1 MVPRKGLEG
10 PRVLSWDLYG
20 ISEMPLSSQPGPI
33 PLIVTAEVSAVAGLG
48 LVRAE
53 PVQAGP
59 ASPGLAEEMEEI
71 RAALQAAHAGKAPS
85 SIPGLAAAR
94 ELYRAFGLDPTRTRP
109 SSEAL
114 LRRVARG
121 KPLPRISGPVDLC
134 NLLSLRFLLPLGLY
148 DVAAIQGEVALR
160 HGREGESYQGIR
172 KDEVHVGGRPVLADA
187 AGPFGNPTSDSLR
200 TSVHPGTTS
209 LWLVIFAPRR
219 FPPGELEE
227 HVEYACRAME
237 RHLAAPGAPV
247 HTHGQVLR

>member
-1 MVPRKGLEG
+1 M
-10 PRVLSWDLYG
+10 S
-20 ISEMPLSSQPGPI
+20 LSSHPAPVR
-33 PLIVTAEVSAVAGLG
+33 LTVTPEVSAVASLG

-59 ASPGLAEEMEEI
+59 ASPGLAQEMEEV
-71 RAALQAAHAGKAPS
+71 RAALQAAHAGVPPS
-85 SIPGLAAAR
+85 SIPGLAPAR

-121 KPLPRISGPVDLC
+121 KPLPRISAPVDLC

-148 DVAAIQGEVALR
+148 DVAAIQGEVVLR
-160 HGREGESYQGIR
+160 HGTEGESYEGIR
-172 KDEVHVGGRPVLADA
+172 KDAVHVGGRPVLADA

-200 TSVHPGTTS
+200 TSIHPDTTS
-209 LWLVIFAPRR
+209 LWLVIFAPRG
-219 FPPGELEE
+219 FPPGELEQ

-237 RHLAAPGAPV
+237 RHLAADRRSV
-247 HTHGQVLR
+247 HTHGQLLASK